1 MRHFRALLLPAVA
14 IGLLVAVGTALAAA
28 PKKPKTV
35 PFKGSYAGTVTEKVD
50 GQNITALST
59 ATGVGTAV
67 GKGKLLGTVA
77 ATTANPPCSPLSGTG
92 TITGPK
98 GKLKVTLVPAL
109 AKGCAAS
116 EDDQTDITVSGTA
129 KVVGGTLQFK
139 KAKGTIHFSGPYDRQ
154 AGTFSVKF
162 TGKLTY

>member
-1 MRHFRALLLPAVA
+1 MKHFRALLLPVVA
-14 IGLLVAVGTALAAA
+14 IGLLVAVGTALAAT

-50 GQNITALST
+50 GQNVTALST
-59 ATGVGTAV
+59 GTGVGTAV

-92 TITGPK
+92 TLTGPK
-98 GKLKVTLVPAL
+98 GRLKVTLVPAL

-116 EDDQTDITVSGTA
+116 EQDQTDITVSGTA
-129 KVVGGTLQFK
+129 KVVGGTLIFK
-139 KAKGTIHFSGPYDRQ
+139 KAKGTIHFSGPYDRK

-162 TGKLTY
+162 TGTLTY

>member
-1 MRHFRALLLPAVA
+1 MKHLRALLLPAVA
-14 IGLLVAVGTALAAA
+14 IALLVAVGTALAAA

-50 GQNITALST
+50 GQNITSLAT

-92 TITGPK
+92 TLTGPK
-98 GKLKVTLVPAL
+98 GNLKVTLIPAL

-116 EDDQTDITVSGTA
+116 QDDQNNITVSGMA